1 MKSRIANLYQKI
13 RASLWFVPLTMMGSS
28 ALAALLATSIDRR
41 LPRIR
46 GYELLWW
53 GDPSGARDI
62 LATVAGSMITVA
74 GVTFSITIASMT
86 LAASQFGPRL
96 LRNFMRDR
104 GNQVVLGT
112 FVSTFLYCLLVLG
125 AIDENNG
132 AGSVPQLSITLALVL
147 AVASL
152 IVLIYFVHHIS
163 TSLQS
168 EDLAASTA
176 SEMSVVVQSLFP
188 EKLGEGAAEREP
200 EWLRKK
206 YDGLDYRP
214 VQSPHSGYLQSLNN
228 EGLLKLAE
236 NHDLVLSLPIAPGD
250 FIVNGSILARL
261 SPPERYSDELA
272 GRISSMFILGRHR
285 TPDQDAKY
293 PLQQLTMIAVRA
305 LSPGINDPFTAIT
318 CIDWIG
324 SGLTQVAEREIP
336 STYRK
341 DGDGEVR
348 VIAHSTTFP
357 ELADVALNPIR
368 QSGADHISVMLRILE
383 TIDAVALRAE
393 RPGDRESLRRHA
405 DRVLEEVNGTGHQR
419 RDKEIVRK
427 LHTAVIQNIV
437 GRAEPEDRGAAPPS
451 DRG

>member
-1 MKSRIANLYQKI
+1 
-13 RASLWFVPLTMMGSS
+13 
-28 ALAALLATSIDRR
+28 
-41 LPRIR
+41 
-46 GYELLWW
+46 
-53 GDPSGARDI
+53 
-62 LATVAGSMITVA
+62 
-74 GVTFSITIASMT
+74 
-86 LAASQFGPRL
+86 
-96 LRNFMRDR
+96 
-104 GNQVVLGT
+104 
-112 FVSTFLYCLLVLG
+112 
-125 AIDENNG
+125 
-132 AGSVPQLSITLALVL
+132 
-147 AVASL
+147 
-152 IVLIYFVHHIS
+152 
-163 TSLQS
+163 
-168 EDLAASTA
+168 
-176 SEMSVVVQSLFP
+176 
-188 EKLGEGAAEREP
+188 
-200 EWLRKK
+200 
-206 YDGLDYRP
+206 
-214 VQSPHSGYLQSLNN
+214 
-228 EGLLKLAE
+228 
-236 NHDLVLSLPIAPGD
+236 
-250 FIVNGSILARL
+250 
-261 SPPERYSDELA
+261 
-272 GRISSMFILGRHR
+272 
-285 TPDQDAKY
+285 
-293 PLQQLTMIAVRA
+293 MIAVRA